1 MGHGP
6 YTTKI
11 KVGDKMTEKILDL
24 FAGVSGLS
32 LGLELFKDS
41 KGGPIFEVYKSV
53 EIDKYACE
61 TLRNLHG
68 ADKVIEGDLTNKEI
82 HKEVIASCKG
92 KVSIVVGGIPCQS
105 FSLIGARS
113 GDKTRKD
120 KFKQDAR
127 DNLYQEYFSIVKE
140 IKPKIIVIE
149 NVKGILSKKDKTG
162 KKIIDTL
169 ISDFESIGY
178 SFDYKDHDE
187 KYRLVNSADFGVPQ
201 KRERVIII
209 GINKNWKDTSIPW
222 IERTHKDPCEDF
234 KELKNHVNLF
244 DAIGNLPSIQSK
256 ITTTG
261 LFGKK
266 VEEINKKNTRINNG
280 GELIVLKNEDIKSHL
295 NKISES
301 GKEFQKFVLSKDKKI
316 INHIARN
323 HQLSDIQLF
332 KEMNQGETAGDFI
345 TRSPNKA
352 QKLIKYKMHSF
363 KDKYRKQS
371 YKLPCTTVFAH
382 LQKDGNRFIHPTQAR
397 TISVREAAR
406 IQSFPDWI
414 KFSGPLSQQYKQIGN
429 AVPPLLS
436 KNYIAQALY
445 DLIRGKNGIK

>member
-1 MGHGP
+1 
-6 YTTKI
+6 
-11 KVGDKMTEKILDL
+11 MTEKILDL

-32 LGLELFKDS
+32 LGLELFRDS
-41 KGGPIFEVYKSV
+41 KGKQVFEVYKSV

-61 TLRNLHG
+61 TLRKLHG
-68 ADKVIEGDLTNKEI
+68 EDKVIEGDLTSKEI
-82 HKEVIASCKG
+82 HKKVIGSCKG
-92 KVSIVVGGIPCQS
+92 KVSIIVGGIPCQS

-113 GDKTRKD
+113 GDEKRKE

-140 IKPKIIVIE
+140 LEPNIIVIE
-149 NVKGILSKKDKTG
+149 NVKGILSKKDKSG

-178 SFDYKDHDE
+178 IFDYEGHDE

-209 GINKNWKDTSIPW
+209 GINKRWKNVIIPW
-222 IERTHKDPCEDF
+222 IERTHKDPSENF

-244 DAIGNLPSIQSK
+244 DAIGNLPPIQSK
-256 ITTTG
+256 ITSTG
-261 LFGKK
+261 LSK
-266 VEEINKKNTRINNG
+266 EEAKYINKRNTRINSG
-280 GELIVLKNEDIKSHL
+280 SEEVILKDTDIKEHL
-295 NKISES
+295 SKISDS
-301 GKEFQKFVLSKDKKI
+301 GKEFQEFILSENKKI
-316 INHIARN
+316 INHLARN
-323 HQLSDIQLF
+323 HQLSDINLF
-332 KEMNQGETAGDFI
+332 KEMKQGETAGDFLI
-345 TRSPNKA
+345 RSPQKA
-352 QKLIKYKMHSF
+352 HKLIKYKMHSF

-371 YKLPCTTVFAH
+371 YKMPCTTVFAH

-406 IQSFPDWI
+406 IQSFPDWFE
-414 KFSGPLSQQYKQIGN
+414 FSGPLSQQYKQIGN

-436 KNYIAQALY
+436 KNYIAPALY
-445 DLIRGKNGIK
+445 QLIKG